1 MALQVRGSV
10 IPTILPRVLVCSGVG
25 IIAALIDNYGF
36 SLQEEIL
43 GTVTSNVA
51 YNLVLGLLL
60 VFRTNTA
67 YDRYWEGRKVWGGIV
82 INTLNLG
89 RKIKLI
95 VIENAAIEKQNK
107 VEALRF
113 LSAFAVATKLHLRS
127 QPPNSELES
136 LLTPSRYAQLKDV
149 KNIPL
154 KITFWIGEYLKQQQL
169 NNRLTTDESIAISN
183 NLDNMVEAIIG
194 CDRIRKTPIPLAYAI
209 YLKRLLLIYCFI
221 LPFQLVNDLNWWA
234 IPVATL
240 LSFVLFGVEEI
251 GNQIEDP
258 FGSDDNDL
266 PIEDICNTVVKNIED
281 LIALDS

>member
-1 MALQVRGSV
+1 MALQIRGSV
-10 IPTILPRVLVCSGVG
+10 IPTILPRVIVCSGVG
-25 IIAALIDNYGF
+25 IIAALIDSYGF
-36 SLQEEIL
+36 SLPEEIL
-43 GTVTSNVA
+43 GTVTSNVS
-51 YNLVLGLLL
+51 YNLLL

-67 YDRYWEGRKVWGGIV
+67 YERYWEGRKVWGGIV
-82 INTLNLG
+82 INSLNLG

-95 VIENAAIEKQNK
+95 VIENSPIERQNK
-107 VEALRF
+107 IDAMRL
-113 LSAFAVATKLHLRS
+113 LSAFAIATKLHLRS

-136 LLTPSRYAQLKDV
+136 LLTQSQYAQLKDI

-154 KITFWIGEYLKQQQL
+154 KITFWIGEYLKKQQL
-169 NNRLTTDESIAISN
+169 NKRLTTDESIAISN
-183 NLDNMVEAIIG
+183 NLDSMVEAIIG

-221 LPFQLVNDLNWWA
+221 LPFQLVNELNWWA
-234 IPVATL
+234 IPVVTL
-240 LSFVLFGVEEI
+240 LSFILLGVEEI

-266 PIEDICNTVVKNIED
+266 PIEEICNTVVKNIED